1 MRPVDNPPSRLT
13 GAALEWEEVPPAAEL
28 TVREEQAASLLTCN
42 DSPDIGFRWS
52 INPYRGCQHGCS
64 YCYAR
69 RTHEYLELGAG
80 TDFDTHIFVKVNAPE
95 LLAAELRRPG
105 WRREPIAIAGVT
117 DAYQP
122 LEATYRLTRRC
133 LEVCCDAA
141 QPVGIV
147 TKGYLVVRDIDV
159 LLELGRRSRVR
170 VELSIPFADDDAA
183 RLVESNAPPPS
194 RRFEA
199 LRRLREAGVPTGVL
213 IAPVI
218 PGLNDRAIPA
228 ILRRAAECG
237 AQWAGMTPIRLPGS
251 VGDVFLRRLRQS
263 HPDAAARVE
272 QRIRDLR
279 GGRLNDPRFGHRL
292 DGQGAYWESVRRLF
306 ETFAR
311 RLGLSDEPPWQ
322 CEDPPRPTVRQLPL
336 FPGLD

>member
-13 GAALEWEEVPPAAEL
+13 GAALEWEELPPAAEL
-28 TVREEQAASLLTCN
+28 VIREEQAASLLTCN

-52 INPYRGCQHGCS
+52 INPYRGCQHACS

-69 RTHEYLELGAG
+69 RTHEYFELGAG

-133 LEVCCDAA
+133 LEVCCDAV

-159 LLELGRRSRVR
+159 LLELQRRSRVH
-170 VELSIPFADDDAA
+170 VEFSITFADDDAA
-183 RLVESNAPPPS
+183 RSVEPHAPPPS

-199 LRRLREAGVPTGVL
+199 LRQLRDAGVPAGVL

-228 ILRRAAECG
+228 ILKRAAECG
-237 AQWAGMTPIRLPGS
+237 AQTAGLAPVRLPGS
-251 VGDVFLRRLRQS
+251 VADVFLRRLRQTS
-263 HPDAAARVE
+263 PDAAARVE

-279 GGRLNDPRFGHRL
+279 GGRLNDPRFGHRFEAH
-292 DGQGAYWESVRRLF
+292 GAYWESVQRLF
-306 ETFAR
+306 DTFAR
-311 RLGLSDEPPWQ
+311 RLGLSGEPPWR
-322 CEDPPRPTVRQLPL
+322 CEDPPRPTIRQLPL
-336 FPGLD
+336 FPGLG